1 MKKEGTHGVFKQVRY
16 QFTNAGNVSK
26 SRYFNSSIFDTL
38 SGEYYRSFTDK
49 SDYYHVF
56 DYWRWDE
63 TVIDK
68 TLRLYDGISPGYQNH
83 LAYW

>member
-1 MKKEGTHGVFKQVRY
+1 MRAMCQSLG
-16 QFTNAGNVSK
+16 
-26 SRYFNSSIFDTL
+26 YFNSSIFDTL

-68 TLRLYDGISPGYQNH
+68 TLRLYDWE
-83 LAYW
+83 LAPDTRTTWRIGDGTGHFTITSITR